1 VRDSQGEVLKI
12 SESEEAFFALL
23 AQDMIDLSKEYKKP
37 VHELH
42 ELFHQVSCNREKLV
56 RLLEGKSNVVKWEML
71 EDLALKEY
79 KANSP
84 SYQHVLK
91 VKGSTEC
98 EERRR
103 YLELL

>member
-91 VKGSTEC
+91 VKGSAEC